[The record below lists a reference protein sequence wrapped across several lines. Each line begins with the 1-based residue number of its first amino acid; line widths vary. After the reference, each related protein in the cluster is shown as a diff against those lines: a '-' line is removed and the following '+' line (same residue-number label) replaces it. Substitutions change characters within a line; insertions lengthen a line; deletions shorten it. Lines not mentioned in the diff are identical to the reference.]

1 MLALVLVVSFT
12 GACSGADDALAP
24 EATLGKMRGSEATF
38 RPLMRRWVLGT
49 DEERAGLGRELD
61 AFVQKYPRDP
71 LVRLAK
77 VLLALNALAVGDLER
92 AVRLVEGGG
101 IDDATS
107 PLFGPPGVTRDLGTL
122 VLGSVERRQG
132 DYDEALEHLSP
143 LLNKMLDSF
152 ATVMLD
158 EELVLAALG
167 GRRYAEAIV
176 YMEAW
181 RQEAQPGT
189 EREIEQRLKELLAA
203 IPAAELMRA
212 LDERAAA
219 RRLRSNLDMAQLI
232 AQQLAVI
239 VVGARDTRLARELL
253 TKYGALLGDYG
264 EAVARLAVVLTKGR
278 VLAKTVGLLLALR
291 TPGMRRR
298 SADVAS
304 GMSFGLELPGS
315 GARLVVREA
324 GADEGDVRAALT
336 ELASEGAAVVV
347 GGVDPDQTPALAT
360 FARDN
365 ALPVLLMTPDESG
378 VASTSTF
385 SFEIGVDPTETVG
398 QLADAMGGGKLAGI
412 GPSLGEGRAA
422 ALGLALERPCIPS
435 PRAELESSGV
445 TGVVVYDGAACGAAL
460 ADILATTRR
469 IGIGL
474 GVPDVG
480 DRPASSWWL
489 EAGVFPVDPKSAD
502 GRLRAWLD
510 AGRAPPSWW
519 SALGRDAAVLA
530 WAAVRDL
537 QETTTDMSEVR
548 ARRLEATSALAA
560 AADELW
566 TTQARG
572 FAGQQRLARR
582 ITLRGGR

>member
-1 MLALVLVVSFT
+1 MVLSTLVTS
-12 GACSGADDALAP
+12 CSGADDALLP
-24 EATLGKMRGSEATF
+24 EATLGKMPGAEATF
-38 RPLMRRWVLGT
+38 RPLMRRWALGT
-49 DEERAGLGRELD
+49 AEQRAALGPQLE
-61 AFVQKYPRDP
+61 AFVAKYPRDP

-77 VLLALNALAVGDLER
+77 VLLALDAVVVGELGR
-92 AVRLVEGGG
+92 AVALVEGGG
-101 IDDATS
+101 EGDATS

-122 VLGSVERRQG
+122 VLGAVERRQG
-132 DYDEALEHLSP
+132 RYDEALQHLSP

-167 GRRYAEAIV
+167 ARRYADAIV

-189 EREIEQRLKELLAA
+189 EREIEGRLKELLAA
-203 IPAAELMRA
+203 IPAPELMRA

-264 EAVARLAVVLTKGR
+264 EAVARLAVVVTRGR
-278 VLAKTVGLLLALR
+278 VLAKTVGLLLALG

-304 GMSFGLELPGS
+304 GMAFGLGLPGS

-324 GADEGDVRAALT
+324 GVEEAEVRSALT
-336 ELASEGAAVVV
+336 ELASEGAAVIV
-347 GGVDPDQTPALAT
+347 GGVDPEQSASVAV

-378 VASTSTF
+378 VAETSTF
-385 SFEIGVDPTETVG
+385 SFVIGVDPAETTG
-398 QLADAMGGGKLAGI
+398 QLVSAMGGGKLAGV
-412 GPSLGEGRAA
+412 GPSLGEGRAL

-435 PRAELESSGV
+435 PRDELETLGV
-445 TGVVVYDGAACGAAL
+445 TGIVVYDGAACGAAL
-460 ADILATTRR
+460 ADLMAMTGEV
-469 IGIGL
+469 GIGV

-480 DRPASSWWL
+480 QRPRAAWWL
-489 EAGVFPVDPKSAD
+489 EVGVFPVDPGAPD
-502 GRLRAWLD
+502 GRLQSWLD

-519 SALGRDAAVLA
+519 SALARDAAVLA
-530 WAAVRDL
+530 WAAVREL
-537 QETTTDMSEVR
+537 EETTTDQSEVR

-560 AADELW
+560 AQSELW
-566 TTQARG
+566 TTDARG
-572 FAGQQRLARR
+572 FVGAQRVVRR

>member
-1 MLALVLVVSFT
+1 MIVALAC
-12 GACSGADDALAP
+12 ACSGADTGPGP
-24 EATLGKMRGSEATF
+24 EATLGRIPGAEATF

-49 DEERAGLGRELD
+49 AEQRAASGRQLD
-61 AFVQKYPRDP
+61 AFVKKYPRDP

-77 VLLALNALAVGDLER
+77 VLLALNALAVGELER
-92 AVRLVEGGG
+92 AVALVEGGG
-101 IDDATS
+101 AEDTTS
-107 PLFGPPGVTRDLGTL
+107 PLHGPPGVTRDLGTL
-122 VLGSVERRQG
+122 VLGSVERRRG
-132 DYDEALEHLSP
+132 DYDEALGHLGP

-167 GRRYAEAIV
+167 ARRYDDAIV

-181 RQEAQPGT
+181 RQEAEPGT
-189 EREIEQRLKELLAA
+189 EREIERRLKELLAA
-203 IPAAELMRA
+203 IPAADLMRA

-278 VLAKTVGLLLALR
+278 VLAKTVGLLLGLR
-291 TPGMRRR
+291 TPGLRRR

-304 GMSFGLELPGS
+304 GMSFGLGLPGS

-324 GADEGDVRAALT
+324 GAGEAELQTALT
-336 ELASEGAAVVV
+336 ELASEGAAVIV
-347 GGVDPDQTPALAT
+347 GGMDPDQTAVLAA

-365 ALPVLLMTPDESG
+365 ALPVMLMTPDTSG
-378 VASTSTF
+378 VTDTNTF
-385 SFEIGVDPTETVG
+385 SFVVGVDPADTVG
-398 QLADAMGGGKLAGI
+398 QLAAAMDGGKLAGV
-412 GPSLGEGRAA
+412 GPPLGDGRAPT
-422 ALGLALERPCIPS
+422 LGLALERPCIPS
-435 PRAELESSGV
+435 PRAELESLGV
-445 TGVVVYDGAACGAAL
+445 TGVVIYDGAACGAAL
-460 ADILATTRR
+460 SDILAMTSR

-474 GVPDVG
+474 GVPDVAR
-480 DRPASSWWL
+480 RPRSARWL
-489 EAGVFPVDPKSAD
+489 EGGVFPIDPRAAD
-502 GRLRAWLD
+502 PRLRGWLD

-530 WAAVRDL
+530 LAAVQDL
-537 QETTTDMSEVR
+537 EATTTDPTEVR

-560 AADELW
+560 ADRELW
-566 TTQARG
+566 TTEARG
-572 FAGQQRLARR
+572 FSGTQRLARR
-582 ITLRGGR
+582 ITVRGGR